1 MGFLKKL
8 INVKI
13 LTSRKRRLNHS
24 ILLFSLNFTLVF
36 VIGLV
41 PDSNWLVEMY
51 NFVVSGIFF
60 AAVISISDKHIRF
73 LIFAVLLTI
82 LTWLSSYLALNF
94 ILHITSLVTI
104 AFFAYI
110 IVISVIRISRS
121 KEVGPLEFLRSVNI
135 YFLIGIVGAIV
146 FRSIYTMNPDALNIS
161 DKDVLATTDLVY
173 FSFQT
178 ITTLGY
184 GDISPISPLAKNVS
198 IFLAFAG
205 QMYLTFIIAIIIG
218 KYLRTE
224 SNPETGSKNT

>member
-110 IVISVIRISRS
+110 IVISVIRIS
-121 KEVGPLEFLRSVNI
+121 KWGPL
-135 YFLIGIVGAIV
+135 
-146 FRSIYTMNPDALNIS
+146 
-161 DKDVLATTDLVY
+161 
-173 FSFQT
+173 SF
-178 ITTLGY
+178 
-184 GDISPISPLAKNVS
+184 
-198 IFLAFAG
+198 
-205 QMYLTFIIAIIIG
+205 
-218 KYLRTE
+218 
-224 SNPETGSKNT
+224 